1 MRQSKNLGI
10 CIGEASPTR
19 VTFIS
24 KAMPASGEYVSLE
37 YDGRKV
43 LGMVEGVVRGS
54 PSISEDILDPEVV
67 EKILS
72 YEGEDEQY
80 LRGNIRLLGDVETL
94 EIPKVPPPPGTAVDK
109 ADADV
114 LRSVFGKGSIKI
126 GRLLSSPGVDVWV
139 DCNTMLTRHL
149 AILAITGAGKSNT
162 VSVIVDGILQLK
174 GLPII
179 FDMHSEYVD
188 AGFSGGV
195 KRITPKLN
203 PLYLSG
209 QEFRLLV
216 DVGKEAHLQE
226 RYLRRAYATARER
239 ISAGGRKDFI
249 SQVLKCLREIRD
261 EEKEQTQSEKK
272 ALIGVLNKVEDFSKK
287 YRGLVD
293 PNAGNLL
300 NALEQGR
307 ANVVDLGQVDEEY
320 ADVIVSHMLRK
331 LLYLRKTCSVP
342 PAFCVLEEAHIL
354 APNHRPTLSK
364 YWIDRIAREG
374 RKFGLGLCLVSQ
386 RPKSLDPNSLSQA
399 NNAIIMRL
407 VEPSDQR
414 HVQQAS
420 ERLSDDL
427 LAQLPSLN
435 IGEAVV
441 LGLMTKIPALVKIDK
456 FEGKLGGGDPDVVGE
471 WRQTYEKEKEKIEN
485 EKREVEDLYSG
496 MDEV

>member
-1 MRQSKNLGI
+1 MNGGSRLGV

-24 KAMPASGEYVSLE
+24 KAMPASGEYVCLE

-67 EKILS
+67 ERILS

-80 LRGNIRLLGDVETL
+80 LRGSIRLLGDVERL
-94 EIPKVPPPPGTAVDK
+94 EIPRVPPPPGTAVNK
-109 ADADV
+109 ADVQV
-114 LRSVFGKGSIKI
+114 LKKVFGKGSIRI
-126 GRLLSSPGVDVWV
+126 GRLLSSPEVEVWV

-162 VSVIVDGILQLK
+162 VSVIVEGILRLK
-174 GLPII
+174 GLPLI

-195 KRITPKLN
+195 KRILPRLN
-203 PLYLSG
+203 PLYLSP

-226 RYLRRAYATARER
+226 RYLRRAYSMARR
-239 ISAGGRKDFI
+239 RVSSGGRRDFI
-249 SQVLKCLREIRD
+249 SQVIKSLEEVRAQED
-261 EEKEQTQSEKK
+261 ERTQAEKK
-272 ALIGVLNKVEDFSKK
+272 ALVGVMNKVEDFSKK

-293 PNAGNLL
+293 PNAGDLL

-331 LLYLRKTCSVP
+331 LLHLRKNRSVP

-354 APNHRPTLSK
+354 APYNRPTLSK

-386 RPKSLDPNSLSQA
+386 RPKSLDSNSLSQA

-435 IGEAVV
+435 VGEAVV

-456 FEGKLGGGDPDVVGE
+456 FEGKIGGGDPDVVGE
-471 WRQTYEKEKEKIEN
+471 WQESYQKKKEMIE
-485 EKREVEDLYSG
+485 REEREIQDLYGG
-496 MDEV
+496 MDD

>member
-1 MRQSKNLGI
+1 MSQDNIGV
-10 CIGEASPTR
+10 CVGEASPTR

-80 LRGNIRLLGDVETL
+80 LRGNIRILGDVESL
-94 EIPKVPPPPGTAVDK
+94 EIPRIPPPPGTAVKK
-109 ADADV
+109 ADVEV
-114 LRSVFGKGSIKI
+114 LKKVFGKGGIKI
-126 GRLLSSPGVDVWV
+126 GRLLTSPDVEVWV
-139 DCNTMLTRHL
+139 DCNKMLTRHL

-162 VSVIVDGILQLK
+162 VSVIVEGILQLK
-174 GLPII
+174 GLPLI

-195 KRITPKLN
+195 KRIIPRLN
-203 PLYLSG
+203 PLYLSS
-209 QEFRLLV
+209 QEFRVLV

-226 RYLRRAYATARER
+226 RYLRRAYDMARER
-239 ISAGGRKDFI
+239 IGSGGRRDFI
-249 SQVLKCLREIRD
+249 SQVTRCLEEIRD

-272 ALIGVLNKVEDFSKK
+272 ALIGVMNKVEDFSKK
-287 YRGLVD
+287 YKGLVD

-300 NALEQGR
+300 DALEQGK

-331 LLYLRKTCSVP
+331 LLHLRKTRAVP
-342 PAFCVLEEAHIL
+342 PAFCILEEAHIL
-354 APNHRPTLSK
+354 APHHRPTLSK

-374 RKFGLGLCLVSQ
+374 RKFGLGLCLISQ

-471 WRQTYEKEKEKIEN
+471 WQDTYRKEEERIER
-485 EKREVEDLYSG
+485 EKREIDDLYGG
-496 MDEV
+496 MDDV

>member
-1 MRQSKNLGI
+1 MTEDKRFGI

-37 YDGRKV
+37 YDGKRV
-43 LGMVEGVVRGS
+43 LGMVESVVRGS
-54 PSISEDILDPEVV
+54 PSISEDLLDPELV

-80 LRGNIRLLGDVETL
+80 LRGEIRILGDVDDL
-94 EIPKVPPPPGTAVDK
+94 KIPRVPPPPGTVVHK
-109 ADADV
+109 AEPEV
-114 LRSVFGKGSIKI
+114 LRKVFGEGSIKI
-126 GRLLSSPGVDVWV
+126 GRLLSSPEVEVWV

-162 VSVIVDGILQLK
+162 VSVIVNGILELH

-179 FDMHSEYVD
+179 FDLHSEYVE
-188 AGFSGGV
+188 AGFTGGV
-195 KRITPKLN
+195 KKIIPKLN
-203 PLYLSG
+203 PIYLSS

-226 RYLRRAYATARER
+226 RYLRRAYSMAKKKV
-239 ISAGGRKDFI
+239 SAGGARDFI
-249 SQVLKCLREIRD
+249 FQVQESLKEMMG
-261 EEKEQTQSEKK
+261 EETERTQAEKK
-272 ALIGVLNKVEDFSKK
+272 ALIGVLNKVEDFGRK
-287 YRGLVD
+287 YRNLVD
-293 PNAGNLL
+293 PYAGNLL
-300 NALEQGR
+300 DALEQGR

-320 ADVIVSHMLRK
+320 ADVIVSHILRK
-331 LLYLRKTCSVP
+331 LLHLRKNKSMP

-399 NNAIIMRL
+399 NNTIIMRL

-427 LAQLPSLN
+427 LSQLSSLN

-441 LGLMTKIPALVKIDK
+441 LGLMTKVPALVKIDK
-456 FEGKLGGGDPDVVGE
+456 FKGKLGGGDPDVVGE
-471 WRQTYEKEKEKIEN
+471 WREN
-485 EKREVEDLYSG
+485 LRKNKTELEEGQQEVEDLYSG
-496 MDEV
+496 MEDS